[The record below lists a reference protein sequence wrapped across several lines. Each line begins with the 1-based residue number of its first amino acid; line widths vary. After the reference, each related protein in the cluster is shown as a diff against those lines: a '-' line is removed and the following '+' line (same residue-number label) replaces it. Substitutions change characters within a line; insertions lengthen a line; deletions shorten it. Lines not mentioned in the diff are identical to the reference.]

1 MSDLIGYWSLNKGS
15 GLVARDLSGYKNNGA
30 LEGTTPT
37 WVDGISGKAVNF
49 PGVDERIGCLNPY
62 PLNQLGNG
70 SFWISFWMK
79 SKDAVPLN
87 YGALFGKY
95 ESDAR
100 QIYLNA
106 YQTNN
111 RLNLSLLKDGGVSN
125 VQFSIATQPFDTNWN
140 HIVLVIN
147 RMTDL
152 ALLYMNKVQDAMEID
167 ISSVPADFSNTGAL
181 TWGTIIQDV
190 NSYPY
195 EGAQDEL
202 RVYLG
207 IPTQA
212 DIDFLHDNPGGA
224 IASYNVPDGIQIQ
237 LISPSIERLAIL
249 SDTDLSGQIL
259 NAKIKERKIGGVDKF
274 SFNIPRSIDIP
285 ITRNTECYFYI
296 NGELWKSGYVKEVP
310 KSDQTDPVLIVRG
323 EGFHKRLLKKVINE
337 TYTAQTLDAIVK
349 DIANTY
355 LGSDLGIYYD
365 VGKIDTPTIADITI
379 EFIDKNLFKVFETL
393 LEIANYDYE
402 NEKYRFYVDNDKD
415 FVFELIS
422 DSFQTKLFEG
432 YQYQLPEVSVDNSK
446 IVNKILAYRTELAN
460 PDVVEYVATYQDT
473 ESQGQFGI
481 FERKITFPDY
491 IDTTTIS
498 KICAFLLT
506 RKSFPGNKI
515 KIENYEVSF
524 ALVFGKYGIF
534 NRRELYWR
542 IIADCNTLSGWD
554 TSISNTTFEL
564 SETHVLTGKR
574 SLKFTTAAG
583 SNGEYVEYILDEAIP
598 LPQIVRIFA
607 YFESITIEF
616 RITFYDDFGNEITI
630 DPGSSN
636 QTLFSNQWIKL
647 SEEIDQ
653 KTTVDN
659 MIVDPNGATD
669 DFIINLDAETEDD
682 LDVRY
687 EILIDNI
694 SADPN
699 GATDDL
705 EVNLSAVVDG
715 NLDVKYR
722 EQSGLL
728 GVKKVRITML
738 TDTVAIFYIDRIDV
752 FANIYNFYE
761 LQLEEIEY
769 NLASIGLFANMNFG
783 EKEDSILDEIKD
795 QVKEGSTALEIFSKN
810 LF

>member
-15 GLVARDLSGYKNNGA
+15 GLVARDLSGYKNNGT
-30 LEGTTPT
+30 LEGTNPT
-37 WVDGISGKAVNF
+37 WVNGISGKAVNF
-49 PGVDERIGCLNPY
+49 PGVDERIDCLNPY
-62 PLNQLGNG
+62 PLNQIGNG

-87 YGALFGKY
+87 YGTLFSKY
-95 ESDAR
+95 HDA
-100 QIYLNA
+100 
-106 YQTNN
+106 NN
-111 RLNLSLLKDGGVSN
+111 YIILSSYATQNRMRFTFYKDGPTFAGN
-125 VQFSIATQPFDTNWN
+125 FSALTTPFDTIFN
-140 HIVLVIN
+140 HIVLVVN
-147 RMTDL
+147 RVTDR
-152 ALLYMNKVQDAMEID
+152 AILYMNKVKDVTELD
-167 ISSVPADFSNTGAL
+167 ISAVPVDGSNASNVAWGAL
-181 TWGTIIQDV
+181 HQAS
-190 NSYPY
+190 NPY
-195 EGAQDEL
+195 EGFEDEL
-202 RVYLG
+202 RIYLG

-224 IASYNVPDGIQIQ
+224 IASYNVPNGIQIQ

-259 NAKIKERKIGGVDKF
+259 NAKINEKKIGGVDKF
-274 SFNIPRSIDIP
+274 SFNIPRNVDIP

-310 KSDQTDPVLIVRG
+310 KSDQTDPVLTVCG

-337 TYTAQTLDAIVK
+337 TYTAQTLDAIIK
-349 DIANTY
+349 DVANTY

-365 VGKIDTPTIADITI
+365 VSKIDTPTINNITI
-379 EFIDKNLFKVFETL
+379 EFKDKNLFEVFETL

-402 NEKYRFYVDNDKD
+402 NYKYRFYIDNDKD

-422 DSFQTKLFEG
+422 DNFQTKLFEG

-446 IVNKILAYRTELAN
+446 IVNKILAFRTINGTPKE
-460 PDVVEYVATYQDT
+460 VEYVAAYQDT

-491 IDTTTIS
+491 MDTTTIS

-506 RKSFPGNKI
+506 RKSFPENKI
-515 KIENYEVSF
+515 KIENYEVSS

-534 NRRELYWR
+534 NRREKYWR

-554 TSISNTTFEL
+554 IHLSNTTFEL

-583 SNGEYVEYILDEAIP
+583 SDGEYVEYVLDEAIP
-598 LPQIVRIFA
+598 LPQIVRIFT
-607 YFESITIEF
+607 YFGSITIEF
-616 RITFYDDFGNEITI
+616 RVTFYDDFGNEIII

-636 QTLFSNQWIKL
+636 QTLLSNQWIKL

-653 KTTVDN
+653 KTIVDN

-669 DFIINLDAETEDD
+669 DFIINLDVMTEDD

-687 EILIDNI
+687 EIMVDNI
-694 SADPN
+694 LADPN
-699 GATDDL
+699 GDTDDL
-705 EVNLSAVVDG
+705 EVNLSAIVDG

-738 TDTVAIFYIDRIDV
+738 TDTVAVFYIDRIDV
-752 FANIYNFYE
+752 LANIYNFYE

-795 QVKEGSTALEIFSKN
+795 QVKEGNVALGIFSKQ
-810 LF
+810 

>member
-1 MSDLIGYWSLNKGS
+1 MSKLIGYWSLNKGS
-15 GLVARDLSGYKNNGA
+15 GLVARDLSGYKNDGD
-30 LEGTTPT
+30 LEGDNPS
-37 WVDGISGKAVNF
+37 WIDGKSGKAIYL
-49 PGVDERIGCLNPY
+49 PGTDERLNCRNPY
-62 PLNQLGNG
+62 PLNQLGNS
-70 SFWISFWMK
+70 SFWIPFWMK
-79 SKDAVPLN
+79 SKDSVPLSYCHIWN
-87 YGALFGKY
+87 KY
-95 ESDAR
+95 EDASNSLS
-100 QIYLNA
+100 LNA
-106 YQTNN
+106 SGTAN
-111 RLNLSLLKDGGVSN
+111 RLYMHLEKNDILANGS
-125 VQFSIATQPFDTNWN
+125 FSISSAPFNSIWN
-140 HIVLVIN
+140 HIVFVVN
-147 RMTDL
+147 RITDK
-152 ALLYMNKVQDAMEID
+152 ALIYVNTVKDGTEID
-167 ISSVPADFSNTGAL
+167 ISALPADISNAGNVSWGAVHNGTG
-181 TWGTIIQDV
+181 
-190 NSYPY
+190 PY
-195 EGAQDEL
+195 EGALDEL
-202 RVYLG
+202 RIYTGV
-207 IPTQA
+207 PTQA
-212 DIDFLHDNPGGA
+212 DIDVLHDNPGGT
-224 IASYNVPDGIQIQ
+224 IADYNTPEGIQIQ

-259 NAKIKERKIGGVDKF
+259 NAKINEKKIGGVDKF
-274 SFNIPRSIDIP
+274 SFNIPRSVDVP

-310 KSDQTDPVLIVRG
+310 KSDQTDPVLTVRG
-323 EGFHKRLLKKVINE
+323 EGFYKRLLKKVINE
-337 TYTAQTLDAIVK
+337 TYTTKTLDVIVK

-365 VGKIDTPTIADITI
+365 VSKIDTPTIADITI
-379 EFIDKNLFKVFETL
+379 EFKDKNLFKVFETL

-402 NEKYRFYVDNDKD
+402 NEKYRFYIDNDKD

-446 IVNKILAYRTELAN
+446 IVNKILAFRTKLVD
-460 PDVVEYVATYQDT
+460 PDVVEYVAIYQDT

-481 FERKITFPDY
+481 FEKKITFPDY

-506 RKSFPGNKI
+506 RKSFPENKM
-515 KIENYEVSF
+515 KIENYEVSS
-524 ALVFGKYGIF
+524 ALIFGKYGIF
-534 NRRELYWR
+534 NRREKYWR
-542 IIADCNTLSGWD
+542 IIADCNTLNGWN
-554 TSISNTTFEL
+554 TYLSNTTFEL

-583 SNGEYVEYILDEAIP
+583 SNGEYVEYILDKAIS

-607 YFESITIEF
+607 YFESVTIEF
-616 RITFYDDFGNEITI
+616 RVTFYDDYGNEII
-630 DPGSSN
+630 INPGSSN
-636 QTLFSNQWIKL
+636 QTLLSDQWIKL

-659 MIVDPNGATD
+659 MIVDSNGATD
-669 DFIINLDAETEDD
+669 DFIINIDAVTEDD

-694 SADPN
+694 LADPN
-699 GATDDL
+699 GDTDDL

-738 TDTVAIFYIDRIDV
+738 TDTAAVFYIDRIDV
-752 FANIYNFYE
+752 LANIYNFYE

-795 QVKEGSTALEIFSKN
+795 QVKEGSTALEIFSKQ
-810 LF
+810 